1 MFSCVL
7 FSLLFLLINLLII
20 GVCLVRIA
28 LWGYNK
34 EPKKAELHT
43 EHTKS

>member
-1 MFSCVL
+1 MFLECVFSCVL
-7 FSLLFLLINLLII
+7 FSLLFLLINLLMI

-34 EPKKAELHT
+34 EPKRVFVNM
-43 EHTKS
+43 